1 MTMELIATNGRGDI
15 ATVFVARTDN
25 GKLLEFVESFEPSI
39 PIHKKWVTILSV
51 MHGCPVGC
59 LMCDAGR
66 NFGGNLSK
74 DDMLAQVDYVV
85 ERRFPDRRIPTEK
98 WKIQFARMG
107 EPSFNNAVLEVL
119 EALPHRYDAPGL
131 IPSIST
137 IAPAGRDKFF
147 ELLLKLKNRY
157 YSGARFQLQFS
168 IHTTDFEKRN
178 MLIPSK
184 KLSLEKIGKY
194 SNNFFEDGDR
204 KITLNFAM
212 IKGYPIDPEIIDQH
226 FSPEKVL
233 IKITPLNP
241 TEKAHANQLASA
253 LDPEN
258 EESIQDLV
266 NRFRLFDFDVIV
278 SIGNLQEN
286 QIRSNCGQYVD
297 ATGKIS

>member
-1 MTMELIATNGRGDI
+1 MELIATNGRGDI